1 MRDIAEI
8 PPHKLFICR
17 FLLSQLFVGLNTL
30 VIWESGGDAN
40 VVERRGEQRRGGKD
54 GAESLE
60 EEENRESGHSFMMCG
75 KGK

>member
-1 MRDIAEI
+1 MLMWR
-8 PPHKLFICR
+8 
-17 FLLSQLFVGLNTL
+17 T
-30 VIWESGGDAN
+30 
-40 VVERRGEQRRGGKD
+40 ERSRGEQRRGGKD

>member
-1 MRDIAEI
+1 MESRAEE
-8 PPHKLFICR
+8 K
-17 FLLSQLFVGLNTL
+17 
-30 VIWESGGDAN
+30 
-40 VVERRGEQRRGGKD
+40 RGEGRRGGKD